1 MYVYLNLFDL
11 LLQKLNFIIKYLQIF
26 STVLETFSVEEV
38 YRKKCILTACKKL
51 AEAEELWK
59 AEQWQRCRDSC
70 SQAIL
75 RVPLKSASPRELPKN
90 MAHVLQGA
98 LLLRARCL
106 LKEGKT
112 QLAKSDVNTA
122 LQQGKILLNI
132 IILFFVYCFVLIIY

>member
-1 MYVYLNLFDL
+1 MGIQSYSVFTVFNNNYPQYLCIS
-11 LLQKLNFIIKYLQIF
+11 FIVHLQIF
-26 STVLETFSVEEV
+26 STVLKTFSVEEV

-59 AEQWQRCRDSC
+59 ADQWQRCCNSC

-75 RVPLKSASPRELPKN
+75 RVPLKIASPRELPKN

-106 LKEGKT
+106 LKEGKI
-112 QLAKSDVNTA
+112 QLAKADINRA
-122 LQQGKILLNI
+122 LQQGKKPACLLNT
-132 IILFFVYCFVLIIY
+132 LQAG